1 MHHSGGMNVRFEKA
15 LSAECGHHER
25 PGRSSGEGAT
35 LKTLTIGRG
44 YRNYERYEVT
54 LPGSAITAKVERDVL
69 LSGLVV
75 GIVPMDVVK
84 GEVVLIRQFR
94 LSGHIALDKG
104 AMIEVPAWPG
114 VSDGKRL

>member
-1 MHHSGGMNVRFEKA
+1 MNIRPDNKAVSREVADMSVLIDLPARAQLSG
-15 LSAECGHHER
+15 
-25 PGRSSGEGAT
+25 PQ
-35 LKTLTIGRG
+35 TIGRG

-54 LPGSAITAKVERDVL
+54 LPGSAMAAKVERDVL

-75 GIVPMDVVK
+75 GIVPVDLVR

-104 AMIEVPAWPG
+104 AMIEVPAG
-114 VSDGKRL
+114 RV